1 MQILDTLQYDPET
14 TADECQVEVQQQIEE
29 GFLPEGSVTGI
40 TISTR
45 PGETRYE
52 LSDVEKIKTV
62 TNYLNYL
69 KMEKNSSVDP
79 EDYDGMISDIQVN
92 YAGGKECMV
101 QHMANQ
107 FVRKDGGPWY
117 QLEKEEGL
125 RWDSILEEVSG

>member
-1 MQILDTLQYDPET
+1 MEG
-14 TADECQVEVQQQIEE
+14 QQQIEE

-62 TNYLNYL
+62 TNYLNHL

>member
-1 MQILDTLQYDPET
+1 MLGGGSA
-14 TADECQVEVQQQIEE
+14 ADRRRFFAGRFCYRDHHIY
-29 GFLPEGSVTGI
+29 P
-40 TISTR
+40 

-62 TNYLNYL
+62 TNYLNHL